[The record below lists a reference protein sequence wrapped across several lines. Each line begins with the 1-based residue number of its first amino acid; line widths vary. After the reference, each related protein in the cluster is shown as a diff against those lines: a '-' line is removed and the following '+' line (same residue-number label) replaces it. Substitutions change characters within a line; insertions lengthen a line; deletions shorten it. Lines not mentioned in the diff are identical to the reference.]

1 MGISGS
7 IDVIVII
14 KYNQDRKQKFA
25 DAYILNKKEKLTTGR
40 FRRAG
45 KQLKDYKL
53 VLNIVYL
60 IRRMSPRYLH

>member
-1 MGISGS
+1 MGTSGS
-7 IDVIVII
+7 IDVIVI
-14 KYNQDRKQKFA
+14 KYNQDRKQKFT
-25 DAYILNKKEKLTTGR
+25 DAYILNNKEKLTTGR

-53 VLNIVYL
+53 VLNIIYL

>member
-1 MGISGS
+1 MGTSGS
-7 IDVIVII
+7 IDVIVI

-25 DAYILNKKEKLTTGR
+25 DAYILNKKEKLTTRR

-45 KQLKDYKL
+45 KQLKDYEL

>member
-1 MGISGS
+1 MGTSGS
-7 IDVIVII
+7 IDVIVI
-14 KYNQDRKQKFA
+14 KYNQDRKQEFA
-25 DAYILNKKEKLTTGR
+25 HAYILNKKEKLTTGR

-45 KQLKDYKL
+45 KQLKDYEL